1 MTTAKNLTQ
10 EPARSPRI
18 RVGGYVL
25 LARMADKGR
34 AAINGTAG
42 EYHFDCPADNI
53 LFGFKGVKGAEVKP
67 LLASGASDDE
77 IAAWLDTHG
86 TPKTAAEITA
96 WGDSVVANSPYND
109 PAKREWFVGECV
121 ALGLNPKTATFCDY
135 LDADDRASFPQKS
148 DDTAKRSALLIGLD
162 PALIDFASP
171 DFAAFP
177 GMNAAK
183 VMAGLNAAIEGMKA
197 LGYDAH
203 NCLTDFGQT
212 AEAVVTA
219 ELQRRQ
225 FDCVLIGAGVRT
237 APGNFI
243 LFEKL
248 INVVHEHAPHSK
260 ICFNTK
266 PSDSF
271 EALQRWT

>member
-1 MTTAKNLTQ
+1 MTKSKNLTQ
-10 EPARSPRI
+10 EPARSPRVRI
-18 RVGGYVL
+18 GGYVL

-34 AAINGTAG
+34 AVINGTAG
-42 EYHFDCPADNI
+42 EYHFDCPVDNM

-86 TPKTAAEITA
+86 TPKTPAEITA
-96 WGDSVVANSPYND
+96 WGDSIVATSLYND
-109 PAKREWFVGECV
+109 PEKRDWFIAECER
-121 ALGLNPKTATFCDY
+121 LGMKPATSTFCDY
-135 LDADDRASFPQKS
+135 LDANDRASFPS
-148 DDTAKRSALLIGLD
+148 ARVRSVLVIGLD
-162 PALIDFASP
+162 PALIDFSSP

-177 GMNAAK
+177 GMTAAK
-183 VMAGLNAAIEGMKA
+183 VLAGLTAAEEGIKA

-203 NCLTDFGQT
+203 HCLTDFGQT

-219 ELQRRQ
+219 QLQQRQ
-225 FDCVLIGAGVRT
+225 FDCILIGAGVR
-237 APGNFI
+237 AVPSNFI

-248 INVVHEHAPHSK
+248 INVVHEHAPRSK

-266 PSDSF
+266 PSDTL
-271 EALQRWT
+271 EALQRWI